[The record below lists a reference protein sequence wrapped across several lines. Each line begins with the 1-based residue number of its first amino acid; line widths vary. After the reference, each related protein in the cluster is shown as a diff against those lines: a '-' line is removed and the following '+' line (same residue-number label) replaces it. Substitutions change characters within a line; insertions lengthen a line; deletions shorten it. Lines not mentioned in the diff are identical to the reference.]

1 MKRRGATFVG
11 ALNELKHA
19 VGVMFPFPDLV
30 NGESFIFVCGGE
42 ERCRYFSLQLPLL
55 ANRSVYFHFDKSLFR
70 SAHLIIWS
78 LLPSLPAE
86 KIQKRWGD
94 LSGEVVRVDLD
105 RSVSTISSLGLSLA
119 GHKDR
124 QVMAVF
130 ICGLNP
136 NGKRVITGNSS
147 RHECGSCTCLMTNSN
162 NQASPTRTVDYKWET
177 NCWKSTATSFTDD
190 VI

>member
-1 MKRRGATFVG
+1 MHVKRRQATFVG

-19 VGVMFPFPDLV
+19 AGVRFPFPDLAD
-30 NGESFIFVCGGE
+30 GESFIFVCEGGGTVAIFLCNS
-42 ERCRYFSLQLPLL
+42 RCSLIVPFIFISINLCC
-55 ANRSVYFHFDKSLFR
+55 V
-70 SAHLIIWS
+70 LIIWS

-136 NGKRVITGNSS
+136 NGKRIITGNSS
-147 RHECGSCTCLMTNSN
+147 RPECGSWTCLMTNSD